1 MTQYAS
7 TITKDEIS
15 ALETEEYLGRIIV
28 IDTERDCEKA
38 IYYLSMFDEVGF
50 DTETR
55 PCFEK
60 GKRYRVSLMQIATED
75 VCFLFRLSKINIP
88 HSLEDFLMD
97 EKVLKIGLSLHD
109 DFGAIR
115 KRTDIKPANF
125 LELQGYVKQFGI
137 CEAGLQRI
145 YAILFN
151 KKISKKQ
158 RLSNWNA
165 EELNEQQQKYAA
177 LDAWACLRIYDR
189 LKQETI

>member
-15 ALETEEYLGRIIV
+15 VLETEKYLGRIIV
-28 IDTERDCEKA
+28 INTERDCDKA
-38 IYYLSMFDEVGF
+38 ICYLSMFDEVGF

-60 GKRYRVSLMQIATED
+60 GKHHRVSLMQIATDD
-75 VCFLFRLSKINIP
+75 VCFLFRLNKINIP

-115 KRTDIKPANF
+115 KRTDIEPANF

-137 CEAGLQRI
+137 CDASLQRI

-177 LDAWACLRIYDR
+177 LDAWACLRIYDQ